1 MITFNSIIDKTPTQS
16 GKLRVR
22 VLLSRSD
29 GNEMCEML
37 YFPGEIDDVEIL
49 FVVAALVAKLNSDED
64 AISIIEERNMK
75 RSILRSQWDSLPT
88 WLAETFNPAFE
99 SVNALLDL
107 EKADEASKLIELFQP
122 LASWNSEQRNIFEI
136 VKSQFVLGVNNL

>member
-29 GNEMCEML
+29 GNEVCEML
-37 YFPGEIDDVEIL
+37 YLPEGTDEAGIL
-49 FVVAALVAKLNSDED
+49 SVITLLVAKLNSYENET
-64 AISIIEERNMK
+64 AIIEERNTK
-75 RSILRSQWDSLPT
+75 RSILRAKWDNLPT
-88 WLAETFNPAFE
+88 WLVETFNPAFD

-107 EKADEASKLIELFQP
+107 GKIGEASNLIALFQP
-122 LASWNSEQRNIFEI
+122 LVDWNSEQRNVFEI
-136 VKSQFVLGVNNL
+136 VKSQFILGINNL